1 MSSIEERL
9 EYIEEVLKKVLK
21 KIEDLED
28 RLKTLGAFSDDLYL
42 ASEIA
47 SVLSIPVYMA
57 LEGTRRLLSIL
68 SYGEVDPISRDIL
81 KALSLC
87 EKLSV
92 SEITRRVKV
101 FRGRAS
107 RRIVRERLRVL
118 EERGYVVNIGSVKRP
133 LYILSK
139 CLSEESRRIERNT

>member
-1 MSSIEERL
+1 VSSIEKRL
-9 EYIEEVLKKVLK
+9 EYIEEVLKKVLD
-21 KIEDLED
+21 KIEDLEN
-28 RLKTLGAFSDDLYL
+28 RLKALGVPAEDLYL

-57 LEGTRRLLSIL
+57 IDATKRLMSIFSHSEL
-68 SYGEVDPISRDIL
+68 DPISRDIL

-87 EKLSV
+87 EKLSI
-92 SEITRRVKV
+92 SEITRRVKI

-107 RRIVRERLRVL
+107 RRIIRERLKIL
-118 EERGYVVNIGSVKRP
+118 EKKGYIINVGTDKRP

-139 CLSEESRRIERNT
+139 CLSED